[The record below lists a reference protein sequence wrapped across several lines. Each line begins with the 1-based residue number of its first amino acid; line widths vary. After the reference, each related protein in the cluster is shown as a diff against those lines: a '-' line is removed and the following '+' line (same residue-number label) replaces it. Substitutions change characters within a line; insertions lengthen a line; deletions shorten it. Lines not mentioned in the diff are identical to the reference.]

1 MFMNTE
7 NKILISGMGVISAL
21 GNDVASNL
29 QSLLDEHDG
38 LTPIENLEGLRKPFI
53 GGEVKLDQKQLLELT
68 GLNYSGRIHRTTLLG
83 LKAAKEAWDG
93 HTPDPTIKTAV
104 LYGTTIGGINVSEKD
119 LFVNA
124 DHPVLGHYS
133 DLHDQTFGADLI
145 SRELGIKG
153 YRATLSTA
161 CSTAANAIL
170 AGARMIRAG
179 LIDRALV
186 GGSEALTNYTLNGF
200 DSLNLYDTTPNK
212 PFDKDRA
219 GLNLGEGG
227 AFIVLEN
234 ERSNKRSGMPVIG
247 ELIGWGNA
255 CDGYH
260 QTASSPEGIGSEL
273 ALAEALSI
281 ARISP
286 DDIDYVNAHGTG
298 TPNND
303 LSESTV
309 LKKVFGVVPPFSSTK
324 SYTGHTLAAAGG
336 IEAVFSLLSIN
347 HRVMF
352 PNLHFREAIQETG
365 LTPILHVQPNA
376 ELKIVL
382 SSSFGFGGNCTQLIF
397 RKWQ

>member
-1 MFMNTE
+1 MSTNTE
-7 NKILISGMGVISAL
+7 NKILITGMGVISAL
-21 GNDVASNL
+21 GNDVKSNL
-29 QSLLDEHDG
+29 DSLLNEQNG
-38 LTPIENLEGLRKPFI
+38 LTAIQYVDGLRKPFI
-53 GGEVKLDQKQLLELT
+53 GGEVKLNQQQLLELT
-68 GLNYSGRIHRTTLLG
+68 GLHYKGRIHRTTLLG
-83 LKAAKEAWDG
+83 LKAAQEAWKG
-93 HTPDPTIKTAV
+93 HFPDPAIRTAV

-119 LFVNA
+119 LFI
-124 DHPVLGHYS
+124 DTESPGKGYYK
-133 DLHDQTFGADLI
+133 DLHDETYGADLI
-145 SRELGIKG
+145 SRQLNIRG

-170 AGARMIRAG
+170 VGARMIRAG

-200 DSLNLYDTTPNK
+200 DSLNLYDPRPNS

-234 ERSNKRSGMPVIG
+234 EKTNQQTGNQVYG

-260 QTASSPEGIGSEL
+260 QTASSPEGTGSEL
-273 ALAEALSI
+273 ALLEALEI
-281 ARISP
+281 AGISP
-286 DDIDYVNAHGTG
+286 KDIDYVNAHGTG

-309 LKKVFGVVPPFSSTK
+309 LKKVFGEVPPFSSTK

-336 IEAVFSLLSIN
+336 IEAIFSLLSIN
-347 HRVMF
+347 NKVIF
-352 PNLHFREAIQETG
+352 PNLQFKHPIPETG
-365 LTPILHVQPNA
+365 LTPVSRVTRDVDLH
-376 ELKIVL
+376 IVL

-397 RKWQ
+397 KKWQ

>member
-1 MFMNTE
+1 
-7 NKILISGMGVISAL
+7 MGVISSL

-29 QSLLDEHDG
+29 DSLLNQQNG
-38 LTPIENLEGLRKPFI
+38 LKRIKYVDGLRKPFI
-53 GGEVKLDQKQLLELT
+53 GGEVKLDQQQLIALT
-68 GLNYSGRIHRTTLLG
+68 GLNYNGKIHRTTLLG
-83 LKAAKEAWDG
+83 LKAAQEAWSK
-93 HTPDPTIKTAV
+93 HRPDPSIRTAV

-119 LFVNA
+119 LFV
-124 DHPVLGHYS
+124 DVELPGRGYYK
-133 DLHDQTFGADLI
+133 DLHDETYGADLI
-145 SRELGIKG
+145 SRQLGIHG

-170 AGARMIRAG
+170 VGARMIRAG

-200 DSLNLYDTTPNK
+200 DSLNLYDPEPNR
-212 PFDKDRA
+212 PFDRDRA

-227 AFIVLEN
+227 AFLEN
-234 ERSNKRSGMPVIG
+234 EKSNHRTGNQVFG

-260 QTASSPEGIGSEL
+260 QTASSPEGTGSEL
-273 ALAEALSI
+273 AFLEALEI
-281 ARISP
+281 AGITP
-286 DDIDYVNAHGTG
+286 NDIDYVNAHGTG

-309 LKKVFGVVPPFSSTK
+309 LKKVFGEVPAFSSTK

-336 IEAVFSLLSIN
+336 IEAIFSLLSIN
-347 HRVMF
+347 HRVIF
-352 PNLHFREAIQETG
+352 PNLQFKHPIPETG
-365 LTPILHVQPNA
+365 LVPVVEVVKNTDIQ
-376 ELKIVL
+376 IVL

-397 RKWQ
+397 KKWQ